1 MRTLLTATERAATP
15 TDDTRVGEFGD
26 DAVGSVLAAI
36 HSETAREMLLSV
48 RDEPLTASEIADRVD
63 TSVQNASYHLRK
75 LVDAELVRICDNV
88 YSEKGCEMKCYRAV
102 DTALLLTT
110 ESR

>member
-1 MRTLLTATERAATP
+1 MHALSTRPEPTPTP
-15 TDDTRVGEFGD
+15 TDETRVIEFDDDAFGD
-26 DAVGSVLAAI
+26 VLAAI
-36 HSETAREMLLSV
+36 HSETAREILLSV
-48 RDEPLTASEIADRVD
+48 REDQLTASEIADRVD

-75 LVDAELVRICDNV
+75 LVDAELVRVCDNV

>member
-1 MRTLLTATERAATP
+1 MHALSTRPEPTPTP
-15 TDDTRVGEFGD
+15 TDETRVIEFDD
-26 DAVGSVLAAI
+26 DAFGNVLAAI
-36 HSETAREMLLSV
+36 HSETAREILLSV

-63 TSVQNASYHLRK
+63 TSVQNASYHLQK
-75 LVDAELVRICDNV
+75 LVDAELVRVCDNV

>member
-1 MRTLLTATERAATP
+1 MHALATRPEPDRPQDAE
-15 TDDTRVGEFGD
+15 TRVVSFD
-26 DAVGSVLAAI
+26 DEAFSEVLAAI
-36 HSETAREMLLSV
+36 HSETAREILLSV
-48 RDEPLTASEIADRVD
+48 PTEPLTASEIADRVD
-63 TSVQNASYHLRK
+63 TSVQNASYHLTK
-75 LVDAELVRICDNV
+75 LADAGLVRVCDNV